1 MDMKHEELTE
11 KIIKAFY
18 KVYNTLGYGFLEKIY
33 ENALCIELMEM
44 GFKVAKQKK
53 YLVYYFGHVVGEY
66 NADLLVEE
74 LIALELKANEYIV
87 VANENQLINYLKA
100 TNLEVGLL
108 LNFGKKPEI
117 KRKLFDNDKKPMLPK
132 V

>member
-1 MDMKHEELTE
+1 
-11 KIIKAFY
+11 
-18 KVYNTLGYGFLEKIY
+18 
-33 ENALCIELMEM
+33 MEM

-53 YLVYYFGHVVGEY
+53 HLVYYFGHVVGEY

-100 TNLEVGLL
+100 TNLEIDLL